1 MDRFVRERCC
11 TSLVQVEEA
20 LRNGADR
27 VELCEDLSCGGVTP
41 SMDLLRLCC
50 QLPVKVHALIR
61 PRGGDFVYSEDE
73 VERMKES
80 IRQSREAGAA
90 GVVIGALTAQGDVD
104 IPVMKTLIKEA
115 KESGRE
121 LSVTFHRAFDVCR
134 DQFGALEEIVA
145 LGCERILTSGGK
157 DSAMEG
163 RERLAQL
170 VDSSGGRIII
180 LVAGAVDEEQLQ
192 SLTKY
197 TGAVEFHG
205 TRLCKSKR

>member
-1 MDRFVRERCC
+1 
-11 TSLVQVEEA
+11 
-20 LRNGADR
+20 
-27 VELCEDLSCGGVTP
+27 
-41 SMDLLRLCC
+41 
-50 QLPVKVHALIR
+50 
-61 PRGGDFVYSEDE
+61 
-73 VERMKES
+73 MKES

-90 GVVIGALTAQGDVD
+90 GVVLGALTAEGDVD

-134 DQFGALEEIVA
+134 DQFGALEEIVT

-157 DSAMEG
+157 DSAREG

-192 SLTKY
+192 SLAED